1 VLSPL
6 TAKSGREA
14 RGGTMD
20 ANQICQQAHDD
31 FLRHLGNN
39 DHQGVSDVAQT
50 PQFFI
55 DTSLVSHVVVR

>member
-1 VLSPL
+1 
-6 TAKSGREA
+6 
-14 RGGTMD
+14 MD